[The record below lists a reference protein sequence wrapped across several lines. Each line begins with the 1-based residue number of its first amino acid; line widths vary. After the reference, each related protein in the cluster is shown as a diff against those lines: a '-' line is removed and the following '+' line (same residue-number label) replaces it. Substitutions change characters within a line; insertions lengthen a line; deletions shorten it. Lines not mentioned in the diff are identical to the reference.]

1 MKIAVVCANGRAGRL
16 ITEEALARGMDVT
29 AVVRGENR
37 TAAKKALVKTC
48 STLQRKIFRALT
60 P

>member
-1 MKIAVVCANGRAGRL
+1 MKIAVVCANGKAGSL
-16 ITEEALARGMDVT
+16 IAKEAAARGLNVT

-37 TAAKKALVKTC
+37 SAAKARSSRIC
-48 STLQRKIFRALT
+48 S